1 MGTTHRRLA
10 FEMAMEKSTSRVA
23 MGLLCGLAICCAVM
37 YITADGAD
45 VQETILAPAKSV
57 YGIGG
62 PSSVDSEDV
71 EKVGTVFT
79 NTPDGRMRLTDYLTN
94 VEKEI
99 ASEEA
104 ARKRDVSAV
113 RAQMARNF
121 AFNKAARSKLKK
133 ALLHKMAVNAKTAKD
148 ILHKSMVFVQGKFA
162 AMAKLQNE
170 RNKANIARSK
180 HIRAVVE
187 ANKKEAKKNLQA
199 QVLTQQRAMAALAS
213 AVNARIAKTNKH
225 VAINAAQ
232 IKENAKKA
240 REELDAA
247 VAIFD
252 TKVANAREEAAAG
265 RSKLAAQLE
274 AQDKS
279 IRQWANNKL
288 KVVMAKTAAQFRR
301 VREKMAED
309 RHNADMALKSASSRM
324 TAALSANSALND
336 KRFSQTVA
344 DIAAAKKE
352 AEERVEE
359 AEASFKTSIYVLTST
374 VNEQVMKTNNRIDQL
389 SDTVE
394 KHKVAQAKI
403 NANVNAEMKRMVDL
417 GNKRYNEHLKKDEEL
432 KSLIDSNKAAT
443 DKRMEAMA
451 AHYTMELSA
460 VRATMKK
467 NRAHATHMLAKESAA
482 LYGAIM
488 EMEEEQMKTNEELAS
503 QTARARLDVEDS
515 LRSAKEDFAERLGAL
530 HKNVV
535 DNDKKFE
542 GKMDKLTGIVR
553 ANAVKSAKGREE
565 LAAIMEANKK
575 ELTAAV
581 RDAVTKGEQQMQAA
595 EEHLENLN
603 EKTKAALNA
612 KLTKDANSQ
621 IEGLR
626 LNSKEARDMMKKELL
641 YAVRAMAEESKK
653 NLDDA
658 VASATEVFNKV
669 NEQEKAAAEASASDR
684 AAIAEQIAIEKSNAE
699 GSLSAA
705 VATMTKSLL
714 ALKHETAAKIEKT
727 NTRVD
732 AYAAQLKKQAE
743 ETKLMMKE
751 QMTVLTGKIEAQKES
766 ASADIAAADAA
777 SASAFGEVMD
787 KVAADLA
794 AAQAKAESKF
804 GDLTE
809 AMADQRAELDE
820 NLAKSVTEIND
831 SIAKQAALADSRFS
845 KTVKDIGAARKEAQ
859 DQVRQARKDFA
870 TGLLS
875 VTDQIK
881 AMDTKLVNQVQVV
894 SAEVI
899 SHKAAQTRV
908 NQHVAA
914 EIKRVEKLMNDQNP
928 KSIKARGKLRAIL
941 DENKRAAHDEVV
953 ALDGLF
959 KEKIG
964 EISAQA
970 NADALGAKKDLTEAT
985 EKMYEQMAEVQKANL
1000 YANEEHATAIDAY
1013 SKDSLGAIA
1022 DSKAWFTDRMDILTD
1037 TIAANHKK
1045 VEKNFE
1051 ILTGVVRSYKEAG
1064 EADRDLIRMQNDALN
1079 AEMMEAID
1087 TAIQIGEAKAKAVAQ
1102 RARAALKGTS
1112 DALLVEITDTVEEY
1126 ADATF
1131 KLVQGNHQK
1140 IADNYLSFKAY
1151 AVTASEK
1158 ITEYVAKGKG
1168 KNLSSLGDLLVNTAF
1183 LSDVTVEPEE
1193 GLSPTKE
1200 IPLPFSNGKVEIDNS
1215 VSKINGLVNEYVK
1228 TVNSC
1233 RERWPMGLGKYLLMK
1248 LEGAMTKKG
1257 VLQVDKLESKSGN
1270 WVFMNGHA
1278 VGLSNKLNDFEGL
1291 AVRMGT
1297 YEATLAKLTATL
1309 SGKPKDTAAAE
1320 VYVPPPEWE
1329 GK

>member
-104 ARKRDVSAV
+104 ARKRDVAAV

-133 ALLHKMAVNAKTAKD
+133 ALLHKMAVNAKKAKD
-148 ILHKSMVFVQGKFA
+148 DLDTGMRYVQGKFA
-162 AMAKLQNE
+162 SMAKLQNE

-180 HIRAVVE
+180 YIRGVVE
-187 ANKKEAKKNLQA
+187 ANKREAKKNLQA

-324 TAALSANSALND
+324 TAALNANSALND

-374 VNEQVMKTNNRIDQL
+374 VNEQVQKTNNRVTQL
-389 SDTVE
+389 SGVVE
-394 KHKVAQAKI
+394 KNKVAQAKI
-403 NANVNAEMKRMVDL
+403 NANVAAESKRMVDL
-417 GNKRYNEHLKKDEEL
+417 GNKRYAEHLKKDAEL
-432 KSLIDSNKAAT
+432 KGLIDANKAAT

-451 AHYTMELSA
+451 AHYTMELNA

-482 LYGAIM
+482 LYSAIAKN
-488 EMEEEQMKTNEELAS
+488 EAEQMQTNADLTA
-503 QTARARLDVEDS
+503 QTRQATLDIQDALNE
-515 LRSAKEDFAERLGAL
+515 AKEDFSTRLGAL
-530 HKNVV
+530 HTTVV
-535 DNDKKFE
+535 ENDKKCA

-553 ANAVKSAKGREE
+553 ANAVKSAEGRAQ
-565 LAAIMEANKK
+565 LKSIMDANKA

-581 RDAVTKGEQQMQAA
+581 RDAVKKGEEQMAAA
-595 EEHLENLN
+595 ETHLVNLN
-603 EKTKAALNA
+603 AKTKAALNVKITSEIS

-626 LNSKEARDMMKKELL
+626 LNSKEARDQMKKELL
-641 YAVRAMAEESKK
+641 FAVRSMADVAKENLDAAVAMA
-653 NLDDA
+653 
-658 VASATEVFNKV
+658 TEKFEDV
-669 NEQEKAAAEASASDR
+669 NAKEAAAAEAAAADR
-684 AAIAEQIAIEKSNAE
+684 AAIADEIAVEKANTE
-699 GSLSAA
+699 ERLHAA
-705 VATMTKSLL
+705 VATMASSLL
-714 ALKHETAAKIEKT
+714 ALKDVTRAKIAKT
-727 NTRVD
+727 DARVD
-732 AYAAQLKKQAE
+732 ASAAGFASV
-743 ETKLMMKE
+743 MDS
-751 QMTVLTGKIEAQKES
+751 VEAGL
-766 ASADIAAADAA
+766 AAAAADAEDK
-777 SASAFGEVMD
+777 FGTLYEDMATQRRELD
-787 KVAADLA
+787 NDLA
-794 AAQAKAESKF
+794 A
-804 GDLTE
+804 
-809 AMADQRAELDE
+809 
-820 NLAKSVTEIND
+820 SVTDIND
-831 SIAKQAALADSRFS
+831 SIAKQAALADSRFI
-845 KTVKDIGAARKEAQ
+845 KTVKDIEAARREAAE
-859 DQVRQARKDFA
+859 QVRHAREDFA
-870 TGLLS
+870 TGLAT
-875 VTDQIK
+875 VQAQIV
-881 AMDTKLVNQVQVV
+881 AMDEKMALNTQKV
-894 SAEVI
+894 AGEVI
-899 SHKAAQTRV
+899 AEKARQHTV
-908 NQHVAA
+908 NLHVNA
-914 EIKRVEKLMNDQNP
+914 EINRVEKLMNDQH
-928 KSIKARGKLRAIL
+928 SESTKARGKLRAIL
-941 DENKRAAHDEVV
+941 DENKRAARDEVV

-964 EISAQA
+964 QIREKAA
-970 NADALGAKKDLTEAT
+970 EDARDASEDLEEAT
-985 EKMYEQMAEVQKANL
+985 EKMYEAMADAQAANI
-1000 YANEEHATAIDAY
+1000 YKNQEHATALETY
-1013 SKDSLGAIA
+1013 SADSMAAIA
-1022 DSKAWFTDRMDILTD
+1022 AAKDNFNDRLDMLTD
-1037 TIAANHKK
+1037 VVAADHHKN
-1045 VEKNFE
+1045 ERNFE
-1051 ILTGVVRSYKEAG
+1051 VLTGVVRDFKEAG
-1064 EADRDLIRMQNDALN
+1064 EAERELIRKQNDALN
-1079 AEMMEAID
+1079 ADMLNKID
-1087 TAIQIGEAKAKAVAQ
+1087 VAIQLGEAKAKKVAQ
-1102 RARAALKGTS
+1102 RARESLKGTAQ
-1112 DALLVEITDTVEEY
+1112 ALLIEITDTVEEY
-1126 ADATF
+1126 ADKTF
-1131 KLVQGNHQK
+1131 ELIQGNQQVV
-1140 IADNYLSFKAY
+1140 ADNYLSLKAY
-1151 AVTASEK
+1151 AVTAEDSIVK
-1158 ITEYVAKGKG
+1158 YVGHGKG
-1168 KNLSSLGDLLVNTAF
+1168 KNLSSLGDLLVNIAG
-1183 LSDVTVEPEE
+1183 LADVEVEKATMFTTGVIELPKIFSSGTV
-1193 GLSPTKE
+1193 
-1200 IPLPFSNGKVEIDNS
+1200 KVDNS
-1215 VSKINGLVNEYVK
+1215 VSKIAGLMHEYVH
-1228 TVNSC
+1228 VANEC
-1233 RERWPMGLGKYLLMK
+1233 RMRWPMGLGKYLLEK
-1248 LEGAMTKKG
+1248 LESSMNKKG
-1257 VLQVDKLESKSGN
+1257 VLQVDKIEGKAGN

-1291 AVRMGT
+1291 AVRMAT
-1297 YEATLAKLTATL
+1297 YESTLAKLTATL
-1309 SGKPKDTAAAE
+1309 SGKVKKTAPAE
-1320 VYVPPPEWE
+1320 IYVPPPEYD